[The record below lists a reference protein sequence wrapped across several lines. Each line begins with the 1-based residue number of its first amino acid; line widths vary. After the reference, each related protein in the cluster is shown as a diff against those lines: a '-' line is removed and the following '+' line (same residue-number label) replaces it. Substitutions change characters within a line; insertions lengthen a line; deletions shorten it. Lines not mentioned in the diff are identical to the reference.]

1 MANSRT
7 IGRTGVLLDHIFMS
21 LTPRPIFATSSW
33 LFCPTHRKGKIGAI
47 PEFRA
52 HHLCLSG
59 ADPTLLPPM
68 AICRLVQWAPA
79 DSMLFTEG

>member
-1 MANSRT
+1 MPQLYRDRADAEN
-7 IGRTGVLLDHIFMS
+7 GFDELKNQWGY
-21 LTPRPIFATSSW
+21 
-33 LFCPTHRKGKIGAI
+33 FCPTHRKGKIGAI

-52 HHLCLSG
+52 HHLCLQG
-59 ADPTLLPPM
+59 ADPTLPSPR